1 MSLGHGQL
9 QNSAGSF
16 LLTEFPDLMSP
27 RDTSEGTGLS
37 LAQKLA
43 KLHSTP
49 APVPDGY
56 DRPMFGFPVTT
67 YCDGTPQDNH
77 YCDSWSKFY
86 ADHRLRAIGKLIGK
100 KYGANSQVVSLIEKT
115 ALQVVP
121 MLLGEGHLGGHKGI
135 SSVLVHGDLW
145 SGNRR
150 RGRIGV
156 SDGVEDVIFD
166 PSSCFAHSEY
176 ELGIMKMFGGFG
188 EDFYKEYH
196 KLLPKTEPQSEY
208 EDRVEL
214 YEL

>member
-9 QNSAGSF
+9 QNSAESF
-16 LLTEFPDLMSP
+16 LLTEFLDFST
-27 RDTSEGTGLS
+27 RDTGRGTGLS

-43 KLHSTP
+43 QLHSAP

-56 DRPMFGFPVTT
+56 ERPMFGFAVTT
-67 YCDGTPQDNH
+67 YCGGTPQDNQ
-77 YCDSWSKFY
+77 YCDSWSEFY
-86 ADHRLRAIGKLIGK
+86 ADRRLRAIGRLIGQ
-100 KYGANSQVVSLIEKT
+100 KYGAKSRVVSLVERT

-121 MLLGEGHLGGHKGI
+121 LLLGEGHLGGENGI
-135 SSVLVHGDLW
+135 SPVLVHGDLW
-145 SGNRR
+145 NGNRG

-156 SDGVEDVIFD
+156 SDSVEDVIFD

-188 EDFYKEYH
+188 EDFYMEYH
-196 KLLPKTEPQSEY
+196 KLLPKTEPQNEY